1 MVFRLPLLKRQKG
14 GGDAQGN
21 GGGVA
26 GLVIGGGL
34 RAVGK
39 ILGGDADFPR
49 AVGLLVQ
56 VDVGK
61 VEFGH
66 G

>member
-1 MVFRLPLLKRQKG
+1 MRR
-14 GGDAQGN
+14 AT
-21 GGGVA
+21 GGGVT
-26 GLVIGGGL
+26 GLVIGGL
-34 RAVGK
+34 RTVGK

>member
-1 MVFRLPLLKRQKG
+1 MRR
-14 GGDAQGN
+14 AT

-26 GLVIGGGL
+26 GLVIGGDL